1 MPKWLQPNP
10 MVSQRKIR
18 NETTIEISNHLLTR
32 LVLLFGKIDRLTLGT
47 TFPQWV
53 LQYGTMG
60 RISDYV
66 AETYLSLIILQN
78 VQLHIQMT

>member
-1 MPKWLQPNP
+1 MALTNPK
-10 MVSQRKIR
+10 VSQRKIR
-18 NETTIEISNHLLTR
+18 NETTTEINNHLLTR
-32 LVLLFGKIDRLTLGT
+32 PVLLFGKIDRLTLGT
-47 TFPQWV
+47 TVPQWV

-66 AETYLSLIILQN
+66 AETCLSLIILQN